1 MNDELPEPLSRIQP
15 LAAPRELR
23 QRTLSAVNRELAVH
37 RKPRWERVLELSA
50 AALVFIGIG
59 LNVWQASQP
68 DVIAVIREQQA
79 RPAFARKKDLF
90 DRELEQS
97 LKSRMAI
104 RPTAPRDTEG
114 FSAAYRR
121 LLAEVSNQPA
131 G

>member
-1 MNDELPEPLSRIQP
+1 MNDELPEPLNRISRP
-15 LAAPRELR
+15 SAPGALR
-23 QRTLSAVNRELAVH
+23 QRTLAAITHELTVR

-50 AALVFIGIG
+50 AALIVIGIG

-104 RPTAPRDTEG
+104 RPTAPRDPEG

>member
-1 MNDELPEPLSRIQP
+1 MHDELPEPLNRIS
-15 LAAPRELR
+15 LSVAPCGLRE
-23 QRTLSAVNRELAVH
+23 RTLSAVNSELAVR
-37 RKPRWERVLELSA
+37 RKPRWERVLELST
-50 AALVFIGIG
+50 AALVVIGIG

-79 RPAFARKKDLF
+79 RPAFARKQDQF
-90 DRELEQS
+90 DRDLDQS

-121 LLAEVSNQPA
+121 LLAEVSKQPA